1 MVLTPRPHCDP
12 HNSWLCRFPIFPVS
26 SICPLLFHSHYYLVS
41 STPFLA
47 LAWPIG
53 TVSWFFPV
61 WKSGCLKSFL
71 HTISKFTF
79 LKEIKGVIPA
89 TPNKILLKFPNCKKN
104 KVEILPCLSLPT
116 SPCLI
121 YSTVAYHFH
130 KPDWYF
136 LTYHHFH
143 TFPWARILSQI
154 TSHLCDICSPSKILP
169 WS

>member
-12 HNSWLCRFPIFPVS
+12 HKSWMCRFPIFPVS
-26 SICPLLFHSHYYLVS
+26 SICLLLFHSHYYISS

-61 WKSGCLKSFL
+61 WMPQIFSSHYFKIQIPKVDKGCDAS
-71 HTISKFTF
+71 
-79 LKEIKGVIPA
+79 
-89 TPNKILLKFPNCKKN
+89 TPNKILLKFPNCRKN

-121 YSTVAYHFH
+121 SSTVAYHFH